1 MTGLQIALI
10 VLVVLA
16 VDALILARFLDRR
29 RARQEES
36 GTS

>member
-16 VDALILARFLDRR
+16 VDAVILARYLERR
-29 RARQEES
+29 RERRSES
-36 GTS
+36 VG

>member
-16 VDALILARFLDRR
+16 VDAVILVRYLERR
-29 RARQEES
+29 RERRSES
-36 GTS
+36 VG